1 MPPVVLGTAGS
12 AALGAAAT
20 RTFAK
25 TGYGVVITYS
35 NNSSRADSL
44 VADVEKTSP
53 LPKPEVGSGSNF
65 PSIKVD
71 LSKKADVGRLVSEA
85 VAGAGR
91 LDVVFPN
98 GGWTSI
104 TDLSVLDDVDEEMRD
119 KCWNINVKSYLW
131 MMHATR
137 KYLDDSQGCFI
148 TTASLAGVRVSGSS
162 VEWDLKCSQEKLD
175 ASLSNTQLKRFATM
189 DCRNESLLRRK
200 SE

>member
-71 LSKKADVGRLVSEA
+71 LSKKTDVGRLVSEA

-104 TDLSVLDDVDEEMRD
+104 TDLNVLDDVDEEMRD

-148 TTASLAGVRVSGSS
+148 TTASLAG
-162 VEWDLKCSQEKLD
+162 EWGLKCSQEKLD
-175 ASLSNTQLKRFATM
+175 ASLLNTQLKRFATM